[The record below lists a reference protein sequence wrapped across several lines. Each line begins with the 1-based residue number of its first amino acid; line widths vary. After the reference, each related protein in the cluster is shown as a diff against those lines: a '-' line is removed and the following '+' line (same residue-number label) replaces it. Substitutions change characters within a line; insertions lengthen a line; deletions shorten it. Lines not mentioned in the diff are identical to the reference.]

1 MFPERNPTNHHV
13 QSVFKN
19 NAAFLERFNNFAL
32 PLIIKVSEVTE
43 SDSKC
48 MVGDFTVSLNAERLL
63 RWDSLAKRAH
73 MEGIMITDVVH
84 AEKSEGGHQRVHV
97 IFNSAG
103 NMSIRTTIRKP
114 YLWPSE
120 YAFKGPLNMAVIKR
134 AFSMAMQ
141 SLYEAEANM
150 DPDLNAAL
158 ILNHDI
164 PAQLVLSENACVIE
178 SAREAMGSDFKA
190 TARASLMS
198 EYEIEYDDVV
208 IELDTAEQGEAQ
220 LHNNQ
225 EHYPTPKP
233 LLGVDVPSLIMGAHA
248 WVIDYSPLLNECDIN
263 DDAEHPEDTAITF
276 RWEDEGCL
284 HEVSFSQADL
294 QSASVNQEGNIIVQ
308 KLNEVTFEIKLYHL
322 DRVSLT

>member
-19 NAAFLERFNNFAL
+19 RAAFLERFNNFTM
-32 PLIIKVSEVTE
+32 PLIVKASEIAE
-43 SDSKC
+43 SEC
-48 MVGDFTVSLNAERLL
+48 LVGDFIVNLDAERLL

-73 MEGIMITDVVH
+73 MDGIMITDTVH
-84 AEKSEGGHQRVHV
+84 TGQTEGAHQQINV
-97 IFNSAG
+97 IFNSTG

-134 AFSMAMQ
+134 AYSIAMQ

-164 PAQLVLSENACVIE
+164 PAQLVLSVNACVIE
-178 SAREAMGSDFKA
+178 SVREAMGSDFKA
-190 TARASLMS
+190 TARAILMS
-198 EYEIEYDDVV
+198 EHEIEYDDVV
-208 IELDTAEQGEAQ
+208 IELGSAEQGEAQ
-220 LHNNQ
+220 LHTNQ
-225 EHYPTPKP
+225 EQYPTAKP
-233 LLGVDVPSLIMGAHA
+233 LLGIDVPSLVMGAHA
-248 WVIDYSPLLNECDIN
+248 WEVDYSPLLNDCDIN
-263 DDAEHPEDTAITF
+263 DDAEHPDDTAITF
-276 RWEDEGCL
+276 RWEDDGCL

-294 QSASVNQEGNIIVQ
+294 QRASVNQEGNIIVQ
-308 KLNEVTFEIKLYHL
+308 KLNEEAFEIKLYHL